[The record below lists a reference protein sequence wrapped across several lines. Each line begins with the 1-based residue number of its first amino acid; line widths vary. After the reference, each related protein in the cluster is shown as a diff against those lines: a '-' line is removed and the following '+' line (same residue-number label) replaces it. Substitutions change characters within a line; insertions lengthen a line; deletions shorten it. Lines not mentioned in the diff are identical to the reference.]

1 MKNQSSCYKNEIYIF
16 HSNMITTFLMIFAFF
31 MKKNQFFMSYSIC
44 KDQKDG
50 DFMNFVKFS
59 SNCQLVY
66 GVQKLV
72 KNRKILYYFWNLH
85 TDYVIKK
92 LQFLRKIS
100 KNGQK
105 CYCKNK
111 NIFFTENNNIF
122 VFYIIDEKKNV
133 LFSKNRE

>member
-1 MKNQSSCYKNEIYIF
+1 
-16 HSNMITTFLMIFAFF
+16 
-31 MKKNQFFMSYSIC
+31 MSYSIC

-50 DFMNFVKFS
+50 DFVNFVKFS

-92 LQFLRKIS
+92 L
-100 KNGQK
+100 
-105 CYCKNK
+105 
-111 NIFFTENNNIF
+111 
-122 VFYIIDEKKNV
+122 
-133 LFSKNRE
+133 